1 MYVLVLQFK
10 HVSTSLRLHH
20 VPLVESSC
28 LCSIPEFRFLG
39 HWFVSS
45 HFLLIGSI
53 VSIFDSSSSCS
64 SVNPSDSRKS
74 LSCTSVSC
82 TPKISSDFFV
92 HVTKPPLKKQAF
104 VSQDLIEGFSVKRE
118 CANTTHKHTIPWYL
132 SYKVVITYYFHV
144 LEFTRDEAPKDTS
157 KDISELKRKRM
168 FLRKRNIL
176 AETYHSTS

>member
-118 CANTTHKHTIPWYL
+118 CANTTHKHTI
-132 SYKVVITYYFHV
+132 SYMMFKLKLLHNRCHV
-144 LEFTRDEAPKDTS
+144 LEYRRWK
-157 KDISELKRKRM
+157 LKR
-168 FLRKRNIL
+168 
-176 AETYHSTS
+176 